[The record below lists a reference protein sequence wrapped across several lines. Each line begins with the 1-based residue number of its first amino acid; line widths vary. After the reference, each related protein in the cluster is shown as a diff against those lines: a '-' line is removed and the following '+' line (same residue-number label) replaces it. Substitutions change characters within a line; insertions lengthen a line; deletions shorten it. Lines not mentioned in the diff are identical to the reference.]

1 MALATQTT
9 SGGRRRRGGRP
20 WRGGHGRGSRGGFKG
35 RSRRTGTNS
44 SGLEFELASS
54 GDEDES
60 CCYGDDDLSLTSGGY
75 DCDFV
80 NDVPASLQ
88 CLICTLPARD
98 PQQVSCCGKIFCL
111 SCLDILKKS
120 KSNSCPNCR
129 NQSWTSFSDKKSKLL
144 PSGAA

>member
-1 MALATQTT
+1 MALAAQTT

-20 WRGGHGRGSRGGFKG
+20 WRGGRGRVGRGGYKG
-35 RSRRTGTNS
+35 RSRRTHS

-54 GDEDES
+54 SGDEDVLY
-60 CCYGDDDLSLTSGGY
+60 CYGDDDLSLTSGGY

-80 NDVPASLQ
+80 NDVTASLQ

-120 KSNSCPNCR
+120 KSNSCPK
-129 NQSWTSFSDKKSKLL
+129 NQELIQEPVLDKLF
-144 PSGAA
+144 